1 MKAWGLDRYIDCL
14 KHLPGQRWSGQVVE
28 VLDSVV
34 GSQGPLA
41 SVGDTCTIQCSSGSR
56 LGEIIGFRGS
66 LLLSMPLHT
75 AAGIRYGDRVV
86 TCGTRPTVP
95 FSEKMLGHVLDATGA
110 VLDSDHSLPCESV
123 VPIEGRLPGALSR
136 VPIRQPIGCGVR
148 AIDAFLTC
156 GRGQRMGI
164 FGGSGVGKTTLI
176 GMMTRGT
183 AADLTVLALVGERG
197 REVGEFLEALGPAGR
212 QRSVM
217 VVSTSNESP
226 LMRIR
231 AALTA
236 TSIAEAFATRGKH
249 VLLVIDSLTRF
260 AMAQREI
267 GLAAKE
273 PPTSK
278 GYTPSVFSRLAQL
291 VERAGEFSTGSITA
305 FYTVLMEGDD
315 QLDPIVD
322 AVRSLID
329 GHIVLDRQLATANHY
344 PPISL
349 RDSIS
354 RLMPAVCSE
363 AHLAKVGA
371 IRSLLALY
379 DRCEDLLRVGAYQ
392 PGSDPQLDRAIAIL
406 PEINKFLR
414 QRHNEQCSIQDVM
427 QSFSELPQ

>member
-1 MKAWGLDRYIDCL
+1 
-14 KHLPGQRWSGQVVE
+14 
-28 VLDSVV
+28 
-34 GSQGPLA
+34 
-41 SVGDTCTIQCSSGSR
+41 
-56 LGEIIGFRGS
+56 
-66 LLLSMPLHT
+66 
-75 AAGIRYGDRVV
+75 
-86 TCGTRPTVP
+86 
-95 FSEKMLGHVLDATGA
+95 MLGHVLDATGA